1 MHKQECAEVV
11 CITVFICSTRI
22 VLLILFYHLMI
33 FEQPR
38 YGDIGTVGF
47 GIDVHSNF
55 LMPYRQTQNS
65 RHLPAAEAYSAQKN
79 PGWSFLYF
87 YCSL

>member
-11 CITVFICSTRI
+11 CITVFNMQRTRI
-22 VLLILFYHLMI
+22 VLLILFYHLMA

-38 YGDIGTVGF
+38 YGDIGSVGF

-55 LMPYRQTQNS
+55 LIPYR
-65 RHLPAAEAYSAQKN
+65 
-79 PGWSFLYF
+79 
-87 YCSL
+87 

>member
-1 MHKQECAEVV
+1 M

-38 YGDIGTVGF
+38 YGDIGSVRF

-55 LMPYRQTQNS
+55 LMPYRKHKTAGIFLQQNLILH
-65 RHLPAAEAYSAQKN
+65 RKIPAGLFFIFIAAYKV
-79 PGWSFLYF
+79 
-87 YCSL
+87 